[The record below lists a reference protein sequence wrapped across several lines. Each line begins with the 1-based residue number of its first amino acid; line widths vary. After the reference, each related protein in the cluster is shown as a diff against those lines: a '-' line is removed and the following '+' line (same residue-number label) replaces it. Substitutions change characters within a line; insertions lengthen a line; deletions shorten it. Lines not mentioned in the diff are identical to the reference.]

1 MLNEE
6 IARLTGTIKFN
17 VEARPLVAFEK
28 KLSGVLTMLRE
39 LSTLTNKKF
48 TVKVALDSRS
58 LRTQIEKA
66 TNTKISLKNVDVSEE
81 ALRMQGR
88 RIQEYL
94 DKTTINLKNV
104 KFDVG
109 ALVGQKRFI
118 KTMMGQMTMDL
129 PVNVKLA
136 KMEVELKRGIKEIE
150 SRNPIK
156 LDVTINQGAM
166 VIKIRRALR
175 EAQKQIGDLKVR
187 IADPQVRL
195 KVDKQHLVD
204 EIKAAIASHEF
215 NIRVGARSG
224 AGEGGPGSR
233 RERVGG
239 RGQVDR
245 GLSAALGFSRGA
257 VPGLGA
263 AFAVSQINDINQR
276 VTAATNSLEA
286 VSGSEANFKSNKN
299 YLDNMTKEMGLN
311 FRDVAPQ
318 YSSIYQAAS
327 PAIGVKGT
335 QDMFR
340 GIMQY
345 GTVHGLDKEAMKGSM
360 VALSQ
365 MFGKDKIQSEEAR
378 QQFSERMP
386 NGMAL
391 LAQAAKNSGQI
402 KTGTVKEFGALMQSG
417 GADPKKILPELGKL
431 MKQLSEENGAYAKSL
446 ETTRVAQGRMN
457 HEFEK
462 AVTIFAGAGF
472 DKGMSQF
479 FTTTGD
485 ALERAKPLIEG
496 LGAAF
501 EILMTPVTAFIH
513 LIGVLGENWGKFAD
527 KLGVT
532 KEALATFA
540 FAMGVLMLPFG
551 EMALAVGALIV
562 VLDDLATY
570 LNGGDSMFGDWVKGT
585 KGAQAEIDGLS
596 QAFDH
601 LQSSINEIGLAFEDL
616 SKKAK
621 DSFNIDVENP
631 FVIVLRT
638 IKEYVDGISNGLDN
652 IAKIMRGDW
661 SAGLK
666 GLGKSAWEMN
676 QNFPL
681 MKARNYI
688 MNKAADGVGSV
699 VESGASGVG
708 DWLTSHRRNSGMP
721 QQSNPGVGGPIGMI
735 PLDVKPPVINLG
747 GITLS
752 VTAPQ
757 GSDAKEIAQ
766 QMAPHVQELTK
777 QALRD
782 AFGAARA
789 LQAERQ

>member
-81 ALRMQGR
+81 ALRMQGK
-88 RIQEYL
+88 RIQDYL

-109 ALVGQKRFI
+109 ALVGQKRFV
-118 KTMMGQMTMDL
+118 KTMMGQMSMDL
-129 PVNVKLA
+129 PVNLKLA
-136 KMEVELKRGIKEIE
+136 KMEVELKRSIKEIE

-156 LDVTINQGAM
+156 LDVTINQSAM

-195 KVDKQHLVD
+195 KVDKQHLVE

-224 AGEGGPGSR
+224 DTGGPGSR

-257 VPGLGA
+257 IPGLGA

-286 VSGSEANFKSNKN
+286 VSGGEENFKSNKN

-391 LAQAAKNSGQI
+391 LAKAAKNAGQGD
-402 KTGTVKEFGALMQSG
+402 GTVKSFGELMQSG

-431 MKQLSEENGAYAKSL
+431 MKQLSEENNAYAKSL

-462 AVTIFAGAGF
+462 AVTIFSNAGF

-513 LIGVLGENWGKFAD
+513 LIGILGENWGKLAD
-527 KLGVT
+527 KLGVS
-532 KEALATFA
+532 KAALATFA
-540 FAMGVLMLPFG
+540 AALGVFLLPFG
-551 EMALAVGALIV
+551 EIALAVGGLIII
-562 VLDDLATY
+562 LDDLATY
-570 LNGGDSMFGDWVKGT
+570 FNGGDSMFGQMVKDSP
-585 KGAQAEIDGLS
+585 GALVEIDKIS
-596 QAFDH
+596 QAWD
-601 LQSSINEIGLAFEDL
+601 GLRAAIDDIDQAISPVLDKLNFKDVTMNDVFVEAL
-616 SKKAK
+616 KKVREQLEM
-621 DSFNIDVENP
+621 IEG
-631 FVIVLRT
+631 LMQR
-638 IKEYVDGISNGLDN
+638 ISAL
-652 IAKIMRGDW
+652 MRGDW
-661 SAGLK
+661 
-666 GLGKSAWEMN
+666 
-676 QNFPL
+676 
-681 MKARNYI
+681 
-688 MNKAADGVGSV
+688 KAAVENLPGPKEVLIDKNPLFAPARYLLPKIQSGMGDAMDGAG
-699 VESGASGVG
+699 G
-708 DWLTSHRRNSGMP
+708 WLQAHRRNSGMP
-721 QQSNPGVGGPIGMI
+721 QQSNAGVGGPVGMM
-735 PLDVKPPVINLG
+735 PMDVKAPVINLG
-747 GITLS
+747 GIALS

-757 GSDAKEIAQ
+757 GSDPKEIAQ
-766 QMAPHVQELTK
+766 QLAPHVQELTK

-789 LQAERQ
+789 QQAERQ